1 MNHAAISGAFNKFK
15 QQTILVIGDIIVDAY
30 CQGSVSRI
38 SPEAPVPIL
47 DIKHKEHRLG
57 GAANVALNISG
68 LGAQPI
74 LCSVIGRDQGA
85 KNVFDLMHK
94 QGLNTDGVFQST
106 KRITSVK
113 TRLMSGHTQLLRMDE
128 EQTNLIDKSDRDTLL
143 AFILGFIGTEK
154 PDAIIFEDY
163 DKGTID
169 QSLIESV
176 IGIAQKVN
184 IPVTVD
190 PKKRNFFEYQ
200 GATLFK
206 PNMRELIEGL
216 NIPSLRST
224 EKDLHIA
231 FEKLIEKMPV
241 EMAFFTLSSD
251 GVFITNGHENF
262 HHPAHKRNISD
273 VSGAG
278 DTVIS
283 VATCALAAGLGMQEI
298 SYLSNLAGGFVCQ
311 FPGVVAI
318 AATELKN
325 EFEKITSSNSGH

>member
-1 MNHAAISGAFNKFK
+1 
-15 QQTILVIGDIIVDAY
+15 
-30 CQGSVSRI
+30 
-38 SPEAPVPIL
+38 
-47 DIKHKEHRLG
+47 
-57 GAANVALNISG
+57 
-68 LGAQPI
+68 
-74 LCSVIGRDQGA
+74 
-85 KNVFDLMHK
+85 
-94 QGLNTDGVFQST
+94 
-106 KRITSVK
+106 
-113 TRLMSGHTQLLRMDE
+113 
-128 EQTNLIDKSDRDTLL
+128 
-143 AFILGFIGTEK
+143 
-154 PDAIIFEDY
+154 
-163 DKGTID
+163 
-169 QSLIESV
+169 V

-216 NIPSLRST
+216 NLPSLRST

>member
-15 QQTILVIGDIIVDAY
+15 QQTILVVGDIIVDAY

-47 DIKHKEHRLG
+47 DVNKKEHRLG
-57 GAANVALNISG
+57 GAANVALNIKG
-68 LGAQPI
+68 LGAEPI
-74 LCSVIGRDQGA
+74 LCSVIGKDQGA
-85 KNVFDLMHK
+85 RNIQDLMRK
-94 QGLNTDGVFQST
+94 QGLSTDGVFQSEE
-106 KRITSVK
+106 RVTSVK
-113 TRLMSGHTQLLRMDE
+113 TRLMSGHHQLLRMDE
-128 EQTNLIDKSDRDTLL
+128 EQTDLISNNDRDTLL

-163 DKGTID
+163 DKGIID

-176 IGIAQKVN
+176 ISVAQKVN
-184 IPVTVD
+184 IPVSVD

-216 NIPSLRST
+216 NIPSLSSN
-224 EKDLHIA
+224 EADLYRA
-231 FEKLIEKMPV
+231 FKKLNEKMQID
-241 EMAFFTLSSD
+241 MAFFTLSAD
-251 GVFITNGHENF
+251 GVFITNGHESF
-262 HHPAHKRNISD
+262 HHAAHKRNITD

-283 VATCALAAGLGMQEI
+283 VATCSLAAGLGMREI
-298 SYLSNLAGGFVCQ
+298 SYLSNLAGGYVCQ
-311 FPGVVAI
+311 FPGVIAI
-318 AATELKN
+318 SVTELQK
-325 EFEKITSSNSGH
+325 EFEKINSTGGH